1 MSFTIPT
8 AHVRRCLAQWRPK
21 CRGRV
26 GRYSLRRSS
35 VLKRA
40 SIWSSNSSTISAGTN
55 RWQSATERENRV
67 RTVLFDFVLHG
78 FAEVDETLGEQPG
91 ADGADAEHV
100 LALQ

>member
-1 MSFTIPT
+1 M
-8 AHVRRCLAQWRPK
+8 
-21 CRGRV
+21 
-26 GRYSLRRSS
+26 
-35 VLKRA
+35 
-40 SIWSSNSSTISAGTN
+40 
-55 RWQSATERENRV
+55 